1 MVMHGKGCFKSLVCA
16 QVLGYLIFKCL
27 EYMNKHK
34 SSIYIHELED
44 NFKTKNLTCDL
55 IIGNVVLDGGWKK
68 LNNQLSFR

>member
-1 MVMHGKGCFKSLVCA
+1 MD
-16 QVLGYLIFKCL
+16 
-27 EYMNKHK
+27 KHK